1 MKVNLLYLIFLF
13 VPLIISCSQNKFTT
27 TNSFTMGTFISISH
41 KKNESKIVE
50 NALNQLTLWI
60 SNLETDIDKI
70 NSAPINTTINNLTD
84 DTNILLNLADKYHRI
99 SSGEYD
105 ITVNTLTSLYG
116 FNSDKYKTP
125 TADAITYAKGEIG
138 FDNLKIDNNTVIKK
152 SDLKIDLS
160 ATGKGY
166 LVDKLSKY
174 LIDNGIDNFIINIG
188 GDMYV
193 KGDKGKRL
201 FNIAIQSPTLDKEFA
216 TTLTLKNKAVATS
229 GNYERNIIDIN
240 GNKINHIFS
249 GISLESV
256 NRYQS
261 VSVIAD
267 TVEEADSF
275 ATVFYLLDLK
285 KIEKLCAEY
294 NVAVMIID
302 DKSEVIKFCNFAQYE
317 NSVNKKVAE

>member
-1 MKVNLLYLIFLF
+1 
-13 VPLIISCSQNKFTT
+13 
-27 TNSFTMGTFISISH
+27 MGTFISISH
-41 KKNESKIVE
+41 KKNESKIVV
-50 NALNQLTLWI
+50 NALDQLSLWI

-70 NSAPINTTINNLTD
+70 NSAPINIKIDNLTD
-84 DTNILLNLADKYHRI
+84 DTNILLNLADKYHTI
-99 SSGEYD
+99 SGGEYD
-105 ITVNTLTSLYG
+105 ITLNTLTSLYG
-116 FNSDKYKTP
+116 FNSNEYKTP
-125 TADAITYAKGEIG
+125 TANSIAYAKKEIG
-138 FDNLKIDNNTVIKK
+138 FDNLILDNNTVTKK

-174 LIDNGIDNFIINIG
+174 LVDNGIDNFIINIG

-193 KGDKGKRL
+193 KGNKGKRL

-216 TTLTLKNKAVATS
+216 TTLTLKDKAIATS

-249 GISLESV
+249 GITLESV

-261 VSVIAD
+261 VSVIAN

-275 ATVFYLLDLK
+275 ATVFYLLDFK
-285 KIEKLCAEY
+285 KIEKLCNNY
-294 NVAVMIID
+294 NIAVMIID
-302 DKSEVIKFCNFAQYE
+302 DKSNVIKFCNFEQYE
-317 NSVNKKVAE
+317 NRVNKKVTE

>member
-1 MKVNLLYLIFLF
+1 
-13 VPLIISCSQNKFTT
+13 
-27 TNSFTMGTFISISH
+27 MGTFISISH
-41 KKNESKIVE
+41 KKNESKIAN

-70 NSAPINTTINNLTD
+70 NSAPINTTIDNLTD
-84 DTNILLNLADKYHRI
+84 DTKTLLNLADKYHKI
-99 SSGEYD
+99 SDGEYD

-125 TADAITYAKGEIG
+125 TAVAITNAKKEIG
-138 FDNLKIDNNTVIKK
+138 FYNLKIDNNTVIKK
-152 SDLKIDLS
+152 TNLKIDLS

-166 LVDKLSKY
+166 LVDKLANY
-174 LIDNGIDNFIINIG
+174 LLLNGVDNFIINIG

-201 FNIAIQSPTLDKEFA
+201 FNIAIQSPTLDEEFA

-240 GNKINHIFS
+240 GNQINHIFS

-256 NRYQS
+256 NKYKS

-267 TVEEADSF
+267 SVEEADSF

-302 DKSEVIKFCNFAQYE
+302 DKSIVKKFCNFEQYE
-317 NSVNKKVAE
+317 NRVNKKVAK